1 MTEPVNLRLTNPT
14 LYRSVMVFALI
25 SVGLGLNF
33 LLAKPTF
40 NPYQIDR
47 HIIGAIFLCLGLAE
61 LIGVVFILNLQ
72 FIRVVM
78 ALNVAYMMFWG
89 IGTSITFFTG
99 QTSLQ
104 LFVLYV
110 GLSGLQLFL
119 LLEPFVN
126 PLTGQN
132 GGSDAHHH
140 SK

>member
-1 MTEPVNLRLTNPT
+1 MVERVNLRLTNPT

-33 LLAKPTF
+33 LLARPTF
-40 NPYQIDR
+40 NPYQIDKQ
-47 HIIGAIFLCLGLAE
+47 IIGVVFLCFGLAE
-61 LIGVVFILNLQ
+61 LIGVVVILNLQ

-78 ALNVAYMMFWG
+78 ALNVAFMMFWG

-104 LFVLYV
+104 LFVLYA
-110 GLSGLQLFL
+110 GLSALQLFL

-126 PLTGQN
+126 PLTGKN
-132 GGSDAHHH
+132 GGIDAHR
-140 SK
+140 SE